1 VRSIELT
8 VHEDKTNSL
17 LGELRSL
24 DPIGL
29 RVYRGASLHPPGDQI
44 ALEVP
49 NDDLGEVMRIADQHG
64 LGEQHGV
71 SLTTSVPL
79 SVVSHAY
86 TGLTREAG
94 RTTWEELELS
104 IGEDST
110 MSLDRVVV
118 MAIAGFIAGI
128 GIVSGTLHV
137 VIGAMVIAPGFQPFS
152 RFVLGLINRSHA
164 WRGGLTDVLRAYG
177 ALVAGATVA
186 AVSSLLLGSSA
197 LDAGHPSY
205 LASDSLVSYWTTTS
219 WTGIA
224 VGGVAAICGGL
235 LISINR
241 TVLTAGVMVALA
253 LVPSAAMV
261 PISLV
266 AGDPGMAGS
275 ALGRFAAE
283 VGLVLGGSAI
293 VFGLKRREDR
303 RSTVNADDEQPPAVL
318 DLDGSRDDDA

>member
-1 VRSIELT
+1 
-8 VHEDKTNSL
+8 
-17 LGELRSL
+17 
-24 DPIGL
+24 
-29 RVYRGASLHPPGDQI
+29 
-44 ALEVP
+44 
-49 NDDLGEVMRIADQHG
+49 M
-64 LGEQHGV
+64 
-71 SLTTSVPL
+71 TTSVPL

-86 TGLTREAG
+86 AGLAREAG

-128 GIVSGTLHV
+128 GIVSGALHV

-177 ALVAGATVA
+177 ALTVGATVA
-186 AVSSLLLGSSA
+186 AVSSALLGSSA

-266 AGDPGMAGS
+266 AGDPGMAVS

-293 VFGLKRREDR
+293 VFSLKRREDR
-303 RSTVNADDEQPPAVL
+303 RSTVNAEDEQLPAVL
-318 DLDGSRDDDA
+318 DGNGSRDDET

>member
-1 VRSIELT
+1 MRSIELT
-8 VHEDKTNSL
+8 VPRDRTNAL
-17 LGELRSL
+17 LADLTSL

-29 RVYRGASLHPPGDQI
+29 RVYRGVSLHPPGDQI

-49 NDDLGEVMRIADQHG
+49 NDDLGEVMRIADGHG
-64 LGEQHGV
+64 LSELDGV
-71 SLTTSVPL
+71 SMTTSVPL

-86 TGLTREAG
+86 AGLTREPG

-110 MSLDRVVV
+110 MSADRMVV

-152 RFVLGLINRSHA
+152 RFVLGIINRSHA
-164 WRGGLTDVLRAYG
+164 WRGGLVDVLRAYG
-177 ALVAGATVA
+177 TLTAGAALA
-186 AVSSLLLGSSA
+186 ALTSWLLGSSA

-205 LASDSLVSYWTTTS
+205 LAADDLVTYWTTTS

-224 VGGVAAICGGL
+224 VGGVAAVCGGL

-253 LVPSAAMV
+253 LVPSASMV
-261 PISLV
+261 PIALV
-266 AGDPGMAGS
+266 AGDPALAGG
-275 ALGRFAAE
+275 ALARFAAE
-283 VGLVLGGSAI
+283 VALVIGGSAI
-293 VFGLKRREDR
+293 VFSIKRREDR
-303 RSTVNADDEQPPAVL
+303 RSTVDADEHAPPRVL
-318 DLDGSRDDDA
+318 DGGGSSEGS